1 MTVRLYADGKTHY
14 PMSEGRL
21 VLVNPPRTT
30 NKVKKMPAKKRVTK
44 RSARK
49 SVRRGGTKA
58 SRSAAAKK
66 AAATRKRNAAKR
78 SSAAKKAAATRKRN
92 AAKRFSAAK
101 KAAATRKKSTKR
113 ASTRKATKR
122 GPSKTKRSA
131 AAKKGW
137 RTRRAKA
144 TKRSNAAKRSA
155 RSRKAK
161 TVRRK
166 STKRTAAKR
175 TSSKRKTT
183 RMTKA
188 KRSAAAKKGWRT
200 RRATGT
206 KRRTTKRKAKRRT
219 SRSAKFTTGSVKGS
233 DFLGFLPSK
242 INLKGVQ
249 EGFMG
254 VPGALISDS
263 GNLMKGLAYSSFAGF
278 MMMGLT
284 GAMRNNIP
292 YVSDMIG
299 NNVTGPA
306 ISAAGGLGNGDG
318 GVLLD
323 TAIDLAFLSGLST
336 VASKGF
342 GVDTKFVKAG
352 AGVAGVFI
360 VADMIRNLQ
369 TLSIGQNASA
379 LAAGDYAAL
388 GMPSVP
394 FLSGTGGGLGSLTND
409 MFGMHSNNMLMAG
422 GHDMGMMHGAHVTN
436 NLALAMASNNTAAH
450 SNNKFFGTKS
460 LGSTRVNLF

>member
-1 MTVRLYADGKTHY
+1 
-14 PMSEGRL
+14 
-21 VLVNPPRTT
+21 
-30 NKVKKMPAKKRVTK
+30 MPAKKRVTK

-78 SSAAKKAAATRKRN
+78 SQAAKKAAATRKRN
-92 AAKRFSAAK
+92 AAKRSSAAK
-101 KAAATRKKSTKR
+101 KAAASRKKKSTKR

-122 GPSKTKRSA
+122 GPSKAKRSA

-137 RTRRAKA
+137 RTRRSKA
-144 TKRSNAAKRSA
+144 TKRSNAAKRAS

-166 STKRTAAKR
+166 STKRTVKR
-175 TSSKRKTT
+175 TSPKRKST

-200 RRATGT
+200 RRAGGA

-219 SRSAKFTTGSVKGS
+219 TKRSAKFTTGNVKGG

-242 INLKGVQ
+242 VNLKGVR
-249 EGFMG
+249 EGFMD
-254 VPGALISDS
+254 VPSALINDS
-263 GNLMKGLAYSSFAGF
+263 GKMMKGLAYSSFAGF

-284 GAMRNNIP
+284 GLMRNNIP
-292 YVSDMIG
+292 YVSGFVGDNI
-299 NNVTGPA
+299 TGPA
-306 ISAAGGLGNGDG
+306 VSAAGGFGNGDG

-336 VASKGF
+336 VASKGL
-342 GVDTKFVKAG
+342 GVDAKFVKAG

-394 FLSGTGGGLGSLTND
+394 FLNGTGGGLGALTND

-422 GHDMGMMHGAHVTN
+422 HNDMGMMHGAHVSN
-436 NLALAMASNNTAAH
+436 NLALAMASNQTAATG
-450 SNNKFFGTKS
+450 NNKFFGTKS

>member
-1 MTVRLYADGKTHY
+1 
-14 PMSEGRL
+14 
-21 VLVNPPRTT
+21 
-30 NKVKKMPAKKRVTK
+30 
-44 RSARK
+44 
-49 SVRRGGTKA
+49 
-58 SRSAAAKK
+58 
-66 AAATRKRNAAKR
+66 
-78 SSAAKKAAATRKRN
+78 
-92 AAKRFSAAK
+92 
-101 KAAATRKKSTKR
+101 
-113 ASTRKATKR
+113 
-122 GPSKTKRSA
+122 
-131 AAKKGW
+131 
-137 RTRRAKA
+137 
-144 TKRSNAAKRSA
+144 
-155 RSRKAK
+155 
-161 TVRRK
+161 
-166 STKRTAAKR
+166 
-175 TSSKRKTT
+175 
-183 RMTKA
+183 
-188 KRSAAAKKGWRT
+188 
-200 RRATGT
+200 
-206 KRRTTKRKAKRRT
+206 
-219 SRSAKFTTGSVKGS
+219 
-233 DFLGFLPSK
+233 
-242 INLKGVQ
+242 
-249 EGFMG
+249 MG
-254 VPGALISDS
+254 VPSALITDS

-299 NNVTGPA
+299 SNVTGPA
-306 ISAAGGLGNGDG
+306 ISAASGLGNGDG

-388 GMPSVP
+388 GMPSVS

-460 LGSTRVNLF
+460 LGSTSRVNLF

>member
-1 MTVRLYADGKTHY
+1 MPCPCERAIATAMMPIGPAPVISTSSPTRSKDSAVCVALPNGSRIAAMSSLMTSGSLKTLKAGTMR
-14 PMSEGRL
+14 PK
-21 VLVNPPRTT
+21 VNDACE
-30 NKVKKMPAKKRVTK
+30 VKCTPF
-44 RSARK
+44 RK
-49 SVRRGGTKA
+49 A
-58 SRSAAAKK
+58 E
-66 AAATRKRNAAKR
+66 
-78 SSAAKKAAATRKRN
+78 
-92 AAKRFSAAK
+92 
-101 KAAATRKKSTKR
+101 ATRKKSTKR
-113 ASTRKATKR
+113 ASTRKASKK
-122 GPSKTKRSA
+122 GPSKAKRSA

-144 TKRSNAAKRSA
+144 TKRSNAAKRAA

-166 STKRTAAKR
+166 STKRTVKR
-175 TSSKRKTT
+175 TSPKRKST

-200 RRATGT
+200 RRAGGA

-219 SRSAKFTTGSVKGS
+219 TRSAKFTTGNVKGG

-242 INLKGVQ
+242 VNLKGVR
-249 EGFMG
+249 EGFMD
-254 VPGALISDS
+254 VPGALINDS
-263 GNLMKGLAYSSFAGF
+263 GKMMKGLAYSSFAGF

-284 GAMRNNIP
+284 GLMRNNIP
-292 YVSDMIG
+292 YLSDLVGDNI
-299 NNVTGPA
+299 TGPA
-306 ISAAGGLGNGDG
+306 VSAAGGFGNGDG

-336 VASKGF
+336 VASKGL
-342 GVDTKFVKAG
+342 GVDAKFVKAG

-388 GMPSVP
+388 GMPSIP
-394 FLSGTGGGLGSLTND
+394 FLSGTGGGLGALTND
-409 MFGMHSNNMLMAG
+409 MFGMHSNNALLAG
-422 GHDMGMMHGAHVTN
+422 GHDMGMMHGAHVSN
-436 NLALAMASNNTAAH
+436 NLALAMASNQTAATG
-450 SNNKFFGTKS
+450 NNKFFGTKS

>member
-92 AAKRFSAAK
+92 AAKRSSAAK

-166 STKRTAAKR
+166 STK
-175 TSSKRKTT
+175 
-183 RMTKA
+183 
-188 KRSAAAKKGWRT
+188 
-200 RRATGT
+200 RATGT